1 MNQIQ
6 ALNKPLLTAI
16 GNHELMDEG
25 RGNYYDMF
33 GRFYYS
39 FTVGEN
45 YFIVLDDADS
55 KNKKEMVDLE
65 L

>member
-1 MNQIQ
+1 
-6 ALNKPLLTAI
+6 
-16 GNHELMDEG
+16 
-25 RGNYYDMF
+25 MF

-45 YFIVLDDADS
+45 YFIVLDDANS